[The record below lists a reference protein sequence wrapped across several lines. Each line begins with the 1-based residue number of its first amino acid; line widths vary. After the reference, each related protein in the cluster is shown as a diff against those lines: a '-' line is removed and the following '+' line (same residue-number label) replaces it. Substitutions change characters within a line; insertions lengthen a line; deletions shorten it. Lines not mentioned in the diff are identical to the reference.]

1 MTICVNEWQAITD
14 HIVLLGMSFA
24 IFNKHDERRFALF
37 LMMWVFVPLQL
48 PSSSL
53 SINWKSLHPNFVY
66 SKPPFYWIVCK
77 ALTTLTIQIDMSMF
91 WNLRVKPSVSQYKY
105 YLIYVCQNKC
115 TRRPLNQLHL
125 HRRGDLHWARMSL
138 SWGSCRSHIRKPVK
152 ICTMTPNH
160 HKKYNKRVIPHVHI
174 LGGNFFLSLCHIFLN
189 RWIFRP

>member
-1 MTICVNEWQAITD
+1 MKWNKPFEVTICVNEWQAITD

-77 ALTTLTIQIDMSMF
+77 ALSTLTIQIDMSMF

-105 YLIYVCQNKC
+105 YLIYVCQKQVYKA
-115 TRRPLNQLHL
+115 TIKSVALT
-125 HRRGDLHWARMSL
+125 S
-138 SWGSCRSHIRKPVK
+138 
-152 ICTMTPNH
+152 
-160 HKKYNKRVIPHVHI
+160 
-174 LGGNFFLSLCHIFLN
+174 
-189 RWIFRP
+189 